1 MVSTSDWAVR
11 KVRRSP
17 SRLGA
22 RTSWIQNSRGPTS
35 PRTSRR
41 KSPRIL
47 RLISQVLD
55 KNSRRIHQRILKLL
69 HHPRDTLSFLS
80 RIMTKTENHGIRTIR
95 FVCQW
100 PKLDN
105 DWFILERE
113 HPGGV
118 KKQLEQPGDMLSS
131 GNQQI
136 IQRLQTD
143 DEIEIELPSS
153 RRIDTIFIPEHHRL
167 LLYTL
172 RRTPDL
178 CIISLVNRT
187 PSSSRRQLI
196 IWKIT
201 RNTDLTAIN
210 HLKQD
215 WQVSYALKPKKT
227 SLHADKMCFLV
238 RI

>member
-1 MVSTSDWAVR
+1 MVSTSYWAVR

-55 KNSRRIHQRILKLL
+55 KNSRRIHQRILKLRN
-69 HHPRDTLSFLS
+69 HPRGTLSFLS
-80 RIMTKTENHGIRTIR
+80 SIMTKTENHGSRTIR

-105 DWFILERE
+105 DRFTSK
-113 HPGGV
+113 HKNPGGDQ
-118 KKQLEQPGDMLSS
+118 KQLEQPGDMLSS

-153 RRIDTIFIPEHHRL
+153 RRIDMIFIPEHHRL

-178 CIISLVNRT
+178 CIISLVNELHQVPGDNLSYGRLPET
-187 PSSSRRQLI
+187 LI
-196 IWKIT
+196 
-201 RNTDLTAIN
+201 
-210 HLKQD
+210 
-215 WQVSYALKPKKT
+215 
-227 SLHADKMCFLV
+227 
-238 RI
+238 